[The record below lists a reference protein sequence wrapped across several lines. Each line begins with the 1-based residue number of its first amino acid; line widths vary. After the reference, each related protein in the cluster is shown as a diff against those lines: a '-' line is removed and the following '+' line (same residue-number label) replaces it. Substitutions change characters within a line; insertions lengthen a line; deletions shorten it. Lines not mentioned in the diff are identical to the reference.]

1 MLNLFLILEKKQ
13 ILSIM
18 FCFNMHTNE
27 KCKWDPFSCTINS
40 RIKSFQVTEN
50 VILQIIKS
58 LYPNK
63 VRGWNNVL
71 IKMIQPQMTC
81 DESITVPIKINFGT
95 ILRKGKFRETWK
107 KANMVPFH
115 KKKVNIFWKIIAQL
129 AYYLPSVRFLKEKS
143 TNCSLIIF
151 SITKI
156 LLLPSHASY

>member
-1 MLNLFLILEKKQ
+1 
-13 ILSIM
+13 
-18 FCFNMHTNE
+18 MHTNE